1 MTRELWSDVATRKR
15 SEVAQRVPS
24 EWKLSPET
32 LAMIDPGADINV
44 MDIPRTCGLLTD
56 KEFQITEKHDATDLI
71 AKMAAKELS
80 SAEVT
85 LAFCKRAA
93 IAHQLVSIQHWRR

>member
-1 MTRELWSDVATRKR
+1 MVREPWQEIAFRKR
-15 SEVAQRVPS
+15 AEVAKKIPS
-24 EWKLSPET
+24 EWKLSSAI
-32 LAMIDPGADINV
+32 LATVDPGADINV
-44 MDIPRTCGLLTD
+44 INIPRSCGLLND
-56 KEFQITEKHDATDLI
+56 KELEITEKHDATGLI

-93 IAHQLVSIQHWRR
+93 IAHQLVGTHKRR